1 MPFQDLRKGV
11 WLVACPRQDP
21 CVPGCG
27 EQSTDIQLGWPSR
40 CVHFADGKTNLV
52 VVSSALRSQCTP
64 PSPTP
69 LPRGRISAPAMLV
82 KLCGPR
88 ALYFT
93 SLRFRFPLLL
103 KQNHIPDLTGFV

>member
-52 VVSSALRSQCTP
+52 MVSSALRSQCTP
-64 PSPTP
+64 PLPNAPSP
-69 LPRGRISAPAMLV
+69 G
-82 KLCGPR
+82 
-88 ALYFT
+88 
-93 SLRFRFPLLL
+93 
-103 KQNHIPDLTGFV
+103 QDLSPSHAG

>member
-27 EQSTDIQLGWPSR
+27 EQRTGIQLGWPSR

-64 PSPTP
+64 PPQRPFPGAGSQPQPCWLSSVGHEHFISPP
-69 LPRGRISAPAMLV
+69 
-82 KLCGPR
+82 
-88 ALYFT
+88 
-93 SLRFRFPLLL
+93 
-103 KQNHIPDLTGFV
+103 